1 MNKRKK
7 RFSSIHL
14 VCLVLFVCILLGLAV
29 FNAENLS
36 RSASEDDVEISAETQ
51 ESSKQE
57 SSTDEESFEESSQ
70 PVSYRS
76 DAKYTK
82 KLDAF
87 SKVVKKR
94 LNELIESN
102 YVVLYDAT
110 ADRILYD
117 KDGNKQCFPASTTK
131 LMTAIISSDY
141 FKKDDMIVVG
151 DEIKLIAYDSSVAGL
166 REGMEISYEALLD
179 ALMIPSG
186 NDAAYT
192 IAAACAKKYMNDPSL
207 DSEKC
212 IEIFAEM
219 MDKAAVEMGCT
230 GTHFTVPDGY
240 HDDDHYVAAEDM
252 VKIAACAVK
261 KPVIMQ
267 SCKKY
272 EAEWKVIAPVLP
284 SEPEETEDEDDE
296 ESTESDEAD
305 SSTSS
310 EIRSRLTSSDPPEM
324 SETELSW
331 ENNNKLITMDS
342 GQYSEFA
349 TGMKT
354 GFTDEA
360 WTCVV
365 ASAEMSGHTM
375 IAVVMKSPSNYQKFR
390 EANYLFEEA
399 FRLYGLNYTHNDEWV
414 N

>member
-36 RSASEDDVEISAETQ
+36 KSASEDDLEVSSETQ
-51 ESSKQE
+51 ESSEQE
-57 SSTDEESFEESSQ
+57 SSAIEESIEESCE
-70 PVSYRS
+70 PVSYKS

-82 KLDAF
+82 KLDVF
-87 SKVVKKR
+87 SKDVKKH

-102 YVVLYDAT
+102 YVVLYDA
-110 ADRILYD
+110 ASDRILYD
-117 KDGNKQCFPASTTK
+117 KAGNKQCFPASTTK

-141 FKKDDMIVVG
+141 FNKDDIIVVG
-151 DEIKLIAYDSSVAGL
+151 DEIELIEYDSSVAGL

-179 ALMIPSG
+179 ALLVPSG

-192 IAAACAKKYMNDPSL
+192 IAAACARKYMNDTSL
-207 DSEKC
+207 ESKKC
-212 IEIFAEM
+212 IEIFAGM
-219 MDKAAVEMGCT
+219 MNKAAAEMGCT

-240 HDDDHYVAAEDM
+240 HDDDHYVTAEDM

-267 SCKKY
+267 SCKKS

-284 SEPEETEDEDDE
+284 SEPEETEDEDNE
-296 ESTESDEAD
+296 ESTESKESVNSDP
-305 SSTSS
+305 S
-310 EIRSRLTSSDPPEM
+310 EIQSSLTSSGSPEM

-331 ENNNKLITMDS
+331 ENHNKLITKDS

-365 ASAEMSGHTM
+365 ASAEMGGHTM

-390 EANYLFEEA
+390 EANYLFEEG